1 MSQSQQSWRWGALRS
16 LLFVPGSRADR
27 FQKALDSGADAV
39 CFDLEDAVPK
49 AQKREARAIIGRL
62 PMQGAAQ
69 VGRFLRI
76 NGLATADGLRDLL
89 ALAEAGHAPDAL
101 LVPKAVAP
109 REMDLIGALLDPAP
123 PLIAILETAAG
134 VEAAA
139 AIAAHPQVAALLFGS
154 ADYCADTGAAM
165 QWDGLA
171 YARGRIVAAAAAH
184 RVLAID
190 GVWPDVQDDA
200 GALADTQ
207 RIRGL
212 GFRAR
217 CAIHPRQVPF
227 IHQGFAPPAEELAKA
242 RRIVAAFEAG
252 GGAAILVDGV
262 MIDQPLYES
271 ALTTIQQAEPQ
282 GAEAHPR

>member
-1 MSQSQQSWRWGALRS
+1 MNQSKQSWRWGALRS

-27 FQKALDSGADAV
+27 FRKALDSGADAV

-49 AQKREARAIIGRL
+49 AQKQEARAIIGRL
-62 PMQGAAQ
+62 PMQGAAK

-89 ALAEAGHAPDAL
+89 ALAQANHAPDAL
-101 LVPKAVAP
+101 LVPKVAAP
-109 REMDLIGALLDPAP
+109 REMDLIGNLLDPGP

-134 VEAAA
+134 IEAAA
-139 AIAAHPQVAALLFGS
+139 AVAAHPQVAALLFGS

-171 YARGRIVAAAAAH
+171 YARGRIIAAAVAH
-184 RVLAID
+184 QVLAID
-190 GVWPDVQDDA
+190 GVWPDVQDGE

-242 RRIVAAFEAG
+242 RKIVAAFEAG
-252 GGAAILVDGV
+252 GGAAILVEGM

-271 ALTTIQQAEPQ
+271 ALTTIQQAQP
-282 GAEAHPR
+282 